1 MNQLLLKVW
10 QALPDGEVKQVEI
23 AQILNLSQR
32 QTKRWLERWDD
43 EKWLIYQPGTGR
55 GRKTRIKWLEN
66 VEEVFL
72 ETLIP
77 MFLENPLQNMVE
89 YLDWEWS
96 ESARKRL
103 EKQFSRRLGYQSVSD
118 HRFIFPMKYPFL
130 TFHPLQAID
139 LNSVH
144 ICENLY
150 NRLFTVT
157 EEGRVRGE
165 LVHSWEISDLKI
177 HIFLKNH
184 VKLHD
189 GSTLNSTDVMNCLT
203 LFFNHPHYQG
213 MASQVISV
221 LAPHPLVV
229 EIELNGPCSYL
240 LHLLS
245 ITQAS
250 IYKLKN
256 DSILGTGP
264 FYIDIS
270 EKNLTRIKAH
280 EDYYRERPSI
290 DTIDFLRVKSET
302 ELIYRTNTSELVNNT
317 QNVTSE
323 SGFGALVFNLFRDSA
338 IQEKEVRNYI
348 HYLVRNGIGSI
359 LDIVKNSTENNRG
372 FLLSESISYKMK
384 KATLPPLNQPL
395 ILATSRF
402 TLGLAERL
410 KKILEAGGVAVNL
423 MMMEHEEY
431 VSVKTRKLEADLFIS
446 REHFSLDQNLSFYQ
460 YFKAGYSQI
469 SDLMEKNEMVTEV
482 LSSYAET
489 PVENWLSL
497 HLQIEREVIS
507 NSWLVPLY
515 FNQRKIAYP
524 PELRGIRTRN
534 YGYADYSKLWI
545 KPQY

>member
-23 AQILNLSQR
+23 AQILNLSKR

-43 EKWLIYQPGTGR
+43 EKWLSYQPGIGR

-66 VEEVFL
+66 VEEVFVD
-72 ETLIP
+72 TLIP
-77 MFLENPLQNMVE
+77 MFLDNPLQDMVE

-103 EKQFSRRLGYQSVSD
+103 EKQFSRRLGDQTVSN

-144 ICENLY
+144 ICDNLY

-157 EEGRVRGE
+157 EEGKVRGE
-165 LVHSWEISDLKI
+165 LVQSWEISNRKI
-177 HIFLKNH
+177 LLFLKNH
-184 VKLHD
+184 VKFHD
-189 GSTLNSTDVMNCLT
+189 GSTLNSTDVMDCLT
-203 LFFNHPHYQG
+203 PFFNHPHYQG

-229 EIELNGPCSYL
+229 EIELNAPCSYL

-250 IYKLKN
+250 IYKVKN
-256 DSILGTGP
+256 DNTIGTGP
-264 FYIDIS
+264 FYVEVS
-270 EKNLTRIKAH
+270 EKKLTRIKAH

-290 DTIDFLRVKSET
+290 DTIDFLKVNSDT
-302 ELIYRTNTSELVNNT
+302 ELIYRTNTSELVSDP
-317 QNVTSE
+317 QKITSE
-323 SGFGALVFNLFRDSA
+323 SGFGALVFNLFRDSD
-338 IQEKEVRNYI
+338 IQEKEVREYI
-348 HYLVRNGIGSI
+348 HYLVRNGIDSL

-372 FLLSESISYKMK
+372 FLLNESISYKVK
-384 KATLPPLNQPL
+384 KATLPPLNQHL

-410 KKILEAGGVAVNL
+410 KEILEAGGVSVDL
-423 MMMEHEEY
+423 IMMEHEKY
-431 VSVKTRKLEADLFIS
+431 VSVKTRELEADLFIS

-469 SDLMEKNEMVTEV
+469 SDLMEKNEIVTEV

-489 PVENWLSL
+489 PVESWLPL
-497 HLQIEREVIS
+497 HLEIEREVIS
-507 NSWLVPLY
+507 NSWLIPLY

-524 PELRGIRTRN
+524 PELMGIRTKN
-534 YGYADYSKLWI
+534 YGYADYSTLWI
-545 KPQY
+545 KPKY

>member
-1 MNQLLLKVW
+1 MNQLLLKLW

-32 QTKRWLERWDD
+32 QTKRWLERWDE
-43 EKWLIYQPGTGR
+43 EKWLTYQPGTGR
-55 GRKTRIKWLEN
+55 GRRTRITWLEN
-66 VEEVFL
+66 VEEVFVD
-72 ETLIP
+72 TLMR
-77 MFLENPLQNMVE
+77 MFLDSPLQKIVE

-96 ESARKRL
+96 ESARNLL
-103 EKQFSRRLGYQSVSD
+103 EKQFSKRLGYQTISD

-130 TFHPLQAID
+130 TFHPLEAID

-150 NRLFTVT
+150 NRLFTIND
-157 EEGRVRGE
+157 EGKVQGE
-165 LVHSWEISDLKI
+165 LVHSWEISNQKI
-177 HIFLKNH
+177 HLFLKSH
-184 VKLHD
+184 VKFHD
-189 GSTLNSTDVMNCLT
+189 GSTFNSTVAMDCLT

-213 MASQVISV
+213 MASQVFSV
-221 LAPHPLVV
+221 QAPHPLVV
-229 EIELNGPCSYL
+229 EIELNAPCSYL

-250 IYKLKN
+250 IYKAKN

-264 FYIDIS
+264 FYVDIS
-270 EKNLTRIKAH
+270 EKSLTRIKAH
-280 EDYYRERPSI
+280 EDYYRERPPI

-302 ELIYRTNTSELVNNT
+302 ELIYRTNTSELVNHT
-317 QNVTSE
+317 QNITSE
-323 SGFGALVFNLFRDSA
+323 SGFGALVFNLFRDSD
-338 IQEKEVRNYI
+338 IQEKEVRDYI
-348 HYLVRNGIGSI
+348 HYLMRNGIGSV

-372 FLLSESISYKMK
+372 FLLNDSISYKVK
-384 KATLPPLNQPL
+384 TARLPPFYQPL

-402 TLGLAERL
+402 TLGLAERV
-410 KKILEAGGVAVNL
+410 KEILEAGGVTVDL

-431 VSVKTRKLEADLFIS
+431 ISVKTRELEADLFIS

-469 SDLMEKNEMVTEV
+469 SDLMEKNEKVAAV

-489 PVENWLSL
+489 PVENWLPL
-497 HLQIEREVIS
+497 HLEIEREVIS

-515 FNQRKIAYP
+515 FNQRKISYP
-524 PELRGIRTRN
+524 PELMGIRTRN